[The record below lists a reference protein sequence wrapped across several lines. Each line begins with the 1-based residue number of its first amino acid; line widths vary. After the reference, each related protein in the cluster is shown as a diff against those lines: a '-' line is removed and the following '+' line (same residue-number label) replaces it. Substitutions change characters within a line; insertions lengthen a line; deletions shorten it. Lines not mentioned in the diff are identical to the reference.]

1 MMLCG
6 VVCRAVCVTNI
17 RFLSQWCQK
26 VPSGASRTE
35 ESINTHSSRLFLS
48 RRQKEAVYFSV
59 RDETRTWRILGD
71 DG

>member
-1 MMLCG
+1 MLCD
-6 VVCRAVCVTNI
+6 VVCRAVCVTNT
-17 RFLSQWCQK
+17 RFVSQRREK

-48 RRQKEAVYFSV
+48 RRQKEAVFFSV